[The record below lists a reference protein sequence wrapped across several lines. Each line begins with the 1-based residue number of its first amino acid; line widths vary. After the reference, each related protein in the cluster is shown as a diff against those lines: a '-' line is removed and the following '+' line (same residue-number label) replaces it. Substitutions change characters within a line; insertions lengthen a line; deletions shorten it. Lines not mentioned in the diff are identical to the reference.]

1 MGENERWTNLGA
13 FSLVLLFAAASDGL
27 MEMLGPGGF
36 LVAGAVVLAVVPVV
50 SYSARTDTISRASP
64 AVAVASLFNLKY
76 SVNCAGALLLISAPL
91 KSDIAFAC
99 ASL

>member
-36 LVAGAVVLAVVPVV
+36 LVAGGGGGGGFFHLFVPANRGGGGVVGARGVGKA
-50 SYSARTDTISRASP
+50 YRSACS
-64 AVAVASLFNLKY
+64 SL
-76 SVNCAGALLLISAPL
+76 VRIV
-91 KSDIAFAC
+91 
-99 ASL
+99 